1 MKFRKSTIVVVL
13 GMLATATL
21 EAGVIPGR
29 WEKVDGLQEGTRIVV
44 EIKSGDRLEGAFK
57 RVSPQELTVIDPGG
71 SDRQV
76 PKTAVAKI
84 VTAEKVKDGLTNG
97 MLIGM
102 GVGTG
107 VAVGA
112 VALATGG
119 VSEECIVC
127 GLAIFVGFAGGWG
140 MGAAIDA
147 IHQGPEVLY
156 QAPK

>member
-1 MKFRKSTIVVVL
+1 MSIKSLPLFILISSGLLNAAVV
-13 GMLATATL
+13 
-21 EAGVIPGR
+21 PGR

-44 EIKSGDRLEGAFK
+44 EMKSGDRLEGAFK
-57 RVSPQELTVIDPGG
+57 GSSPQDLTVTDPAG

-84 VTAEKVKDGLTNG
+84 MTAEKVKDGLSNG

-112 VALATGG
+112 VALAVGG
-119 VSEECIVC
+119 FSEECVAC
-127 GLAIFVGFAGGWG
+127 GLAILAGFAGGWA
-140 MGAAIDA
+140 MGAVIDA
-147 IHQGPEVLY
+147 IHYGPEVLY
-156 QAPK
+156 QAP

>member
-29 WEKVDGLQEGTRIVV
+29 WEKVEALEEGTRIVV

-57 RVSPQELTVIDPGG
+57 RVSPQELTIIDPGG

-76 PKTAVAKI
+76 PKTTVAKI

-127 GLAIFVGFAGGWG
+127 GLVIFVGFAGGWG

>member
-1 MKFRKSTIVVVL
+1 MKTRGVKSIVTIIC
-13 GMLATATL
+13 LAVGSLT
-21 EAGVIPGR
+21 AGVVTGR

-44 EIKSGDRLEGAFK
+44 EINSGDRLEGAFK
-57 RVSPQELTVIDPGG
+57 RVSPQELTIIDPGG

-76 PKTAVAKI
+76 PKTTVAKI

-107 VAVGA
+107 IAVGA

-147 IHQGPEVLY
+147 IHNGPEVLY

>member
-1 MKFRKSTIVVVL
+1 MKAGSIASILTIAFL
-13 GMLATATL
+13 TINSLT
-21 EAGVIPGR
+21 AGVVPGR
-29 WEKVDGLQEGTRIVV
+29 WEKVESLKEGTRILV
-44 EIKSGDRLEGAFK
+44 EIKSGNRLEGAFK
-57 RVSPQELTVIDPGG
+57 RVSPQELTIIDPGG

-76 PKTAVAKI
+76 PKTAVARI

-107 VAVGA
+107 IAVGA

-147 IHQGPEVLY
+147 IHNGPEVLY

>member
-1 MKFRKSTIVVVL
+1 MKFRKSTIVFVL

-29 WEKVDGLQEGTRIVV
+29 WEKVEGLQEGTRIVV

-57 RVSPQELTVIDPGG
+57 RVSPQELTVIDSGG